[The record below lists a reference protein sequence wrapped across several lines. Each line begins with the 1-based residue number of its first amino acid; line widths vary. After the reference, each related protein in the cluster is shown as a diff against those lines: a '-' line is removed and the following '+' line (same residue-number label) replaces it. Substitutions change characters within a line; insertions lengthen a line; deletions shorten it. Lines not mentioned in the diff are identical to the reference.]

1 MSVNDG
7 NPANAATFNSS
18 FVSKEVDDE
27 TVGVLGLNNTTNV
40 NSGAQIVNSQ
50 RFINEIADSDGNAG
64 EGDATAKTYSS
75 TTVVANGDNRKVA
88 IGKLDAGQLAINN
101 NITAKFDGTTGHSHD
116 GTAGEGPKIDAANLN
131 NFNNYFA
138 EYQEA
143 TFDAANGNSTDVS
156 ATFAAKSAGGAASTE
171 GVITSNPDNRVEIVG
186 KDDFR
191 EIEDTSGRRV
201 YGRLTEAAATWTLTY
216 YVNIAGTETAH
227 SLSSQDIRY
236 LYREVFTSANRPTI
250 TPAIGKYDSLAAV
263 EDIPDATT
271 TQAGKVST
279 GAQTFGGNKDFN
291 NDLTKGGIAV
301 VTISDAQVITNK
313 DIDGGVAANNRR
325 VTLPADTLANLNA
338 LTRKAGTVV
347 YATDTQVFY
356 GDNGTTL
363 DPIGGIN
370 DLDDLSD
377 VTISAPAN
385 GEILQ
390 YNNGTSQ
397 WENVTFPTSALDDLT
412 DVTIAGPVNNEIL
425 IYNNGTSQWE
435 NATFPTSAL
444 NNLTDV
450 TIAAVANGEILQYNN
465 GTSQWENVA
474 FPIDVINDLSD
485 VTIAAPANGEALIYN
500 NGTSQWENTVI
511 PNPAIND
518 LTDVTITAPANG
530 EVLTYN
536 SGTGDWENAAP
547 SGGGGGGGVQVA
559 YLKDVKSSG
568 TNGGTFTA
576 GSYQT
581 RTLNTLEDP
590 DGIVTSLSSNQ
601 FTLPAG
607 NYEIHGEGIAH
618 AVFKHKLKI
627 RNITDSTDDI
637 IGMTCEENNV
647 SFEHGRA
654 VVMGRLTLAGSKT
667 FELQHRCVVTRGTDG
682 YGIAAGFGDS
692 EVYAIVKITKV

>member
-18 FVSKEVDDE
+18 FLSKEVDDE
-27 TVGVLGLNNTTNV
+27 TVGVLGLNNTTDV
-40 NSGAQIVNSQ
+40 NSGNQIVNSQ
-50 RFINEIADSDGNAG
+50 RLINEIADSDGNAG

-75 TTVVANGDNRKVA
+75 TTVVANGDDRKVA
-88 IGKLDAGQLAINN
+88 IGKLDAGQATINTT
-101 NITAKFDGTTGHSHD
+101 ITNKFDGTTGHSHD
-116 GTAGEGPKIDAANLN
+116 GTAGEGPKIDAENLD
-131 NFNNYFA
+131 NFNNFFA
-138 EYQEA
+138 EFQDA

-156 ATFAAKSAGGAASTE
+156 ATFAAKSSGGAASTE

-186 KDDFR
+186 KDDYR

-227 SLSSQDIRY
+227 SLSSQNIRY
-236 LYREVFTSANRPTI
+236 LYREVFDGGNRPTI
-250 TPAIGKYDSLAAV
+250 TPSLGLFDSLSAV

-313 DIDGGVAANNRR
+313 DIDGGTAANNRR

-347 YATDTQVFY
+347 YGTDTQVFY

-363 DPIGGIN
+363 NPIGGI
-370 DLDDLSD
+370 DGIDDLSD
-377 VTISAPAN
+377 VTVSAPAN
-385 GEILQ
+385 GEVLI

-397 WENVTFPTSALDDLT
+397 WENSTIPTSVLNDLT

-444 NNLTDV
+444 NDLTDV
-450 TIAAVANGEILQYNN
+450 TITAVADGNILQYNN

-485 VTIAAPANGEALIYN
+485 VTITAVADGEALIYN

-511 PNPAIND
+511 PNPALND
-518 LTDVTITAPANG
+518 ITDVAITAPANG

-536 SGTGDWENAAP
+536 SGSGDWENAAP
-547 SGGGGGGGVQVA
+547 SGGGGGGIQVA
-559 YLKDVKSSG
+559 YVKDVKSSG
-568 TNGGTFTA
+568 TAGGTFTS

-601 FTLPAG
+601 FVLPAG
-607 NYEIHGEGIAH
+607 DYEIQAEGIAH
-618 AVFKHKLKI
+618 AVFKHKMKI
-627 RNITDSTDDI
+627 RNITDSTDDV
-637 IGMTCEENNV
+637 IGLACEENNV
-647 SFEHGRA
+647 AFQQGRA
-654 VVMGRLTLAGSKT
+654 GLMGRVSIAGSKT
-667 FELQHRCVVTRGTDG
+667 FELQHRCVVTRATDG
-682 YGIAAGFGDS
+682 YGFAAGFGDD